1 MTAMPRVLITGIA
14 GFIGSALAH
23 ECVARGYEVRGIDNC
38 CNGNIDNI
46 SDVIEDI
53 EFYKGDLAD
62 RRLLQKL
69 CTGVEII
76 FHQAALPSVAR
87 SIADPLTSHI
97 VNVDGT
103 LNLLLEARRQ
113 GVRRVIYA
121 ASSAAYGDS
130 ESLPKRETMLPVPIS
145 PYGVQ
150 KLAGEY
156 YMQCFA
162 RVYGLE
168 TVSLRYFNV
177 FGPRQPADSAYSG
190 VLARFIMSMLAD
202 KTPEIYGD
210 GTQSRDF
217 TFIDNV
223 VQANLLAASAQTEA
237 VSGEVFNIACGERRS
252 LIEAYQ
258 IIANILHFTGNP
270 KFLPA
275 RKGDIQHSLADISR
289 AREHLGYEPQTDFRI
304 GLERTIDWYRNE
316 LYRSAELATIA
327 AGCSSPAQRSKNQDS
342 GLAIRAAR

>member
-1 MTAMPRVLITGIA
+1 MTAMLRVLITGIA
-14 GFIGSALAH
+14 GFIGSSLAH
-23 ECVARGYEVRGIDNC
+23 ECVARGYEVRGIDNL

-46 SDVIEDI
+46 SDVIEEID
-53 EFYKGDLAD
+53 FYKGDLAD
-62 RRLLQKL
+62 RRLLGKL

-97 VNVDGT
+97 VNLDGT
-103 LNLLLEARRQ
+103 LNLLLEARQR

-145 PYGVQ
+145 PYGLQ

-202 KTPEIYGD
+202 KTPTIYGD

-237 VSGEVFNIACGERRS
+237 VSGQVFNIACGERYS
-252 LIEAYQ
+252 LIEAYR
-258 IIANILHFTGNP
+258 IIANILHFTGKP

-289 AREHLGYEPQTDFRI
+289 ARERLGYEPQTGFHI

-316 LYRSAELATIA
+316 LSQSAELATMVA
-327 AGCSSPAQRSKNQDS
+327 ACYSPARRSRNRDS
-342 GLAIRAAR
+342 RLAIRPAR